1 MKKLL
6 IVFVSLLLS
15 LCILSGCTQTLTAD
29 LNTILDDINT
39 TYGFDSMTEIGS
51 TGELGQY
58 YLIEISDVK
67 SFAAEFSTGST
78 ITTEIV
84 LVEAVNEASA
94 QNVYSA
100 LQNYYET
107 RVDMAQSYDPE
118 YAKLLGLCDVT
129 QNGVYVSLIISDRAT
144 EITETY
150 NSYFE

>member
-6 IVFVSLLLS
+6 SVFISLLLCVCVLAGCTATLS
-15 LCILSGCTQTLTAD
+15 SDLPTILS
-29 LNTILDDINT
+29 DINS
-39 TYGFDSMTEIGS
+39 TYGFDSMTRIDS
-51 TGELGQY
+51 TGGLSQY

-78 ITTEIV
+78 ITTEII
-84 LVEAVNEASA
+84 LVEAVNDASA

-107 RVDMAQSYDPE
+107 RVDMALSYDPE
-118 YAKLLGLCDVT
+118 YAKLLNMCEVSK
-129 QNGVYVSLIISDRAT
+129 NGVYVSLIISDKVA